1 MKIIKRESCILEMSK
16 DHEPVEKIKSGESI
30 VFECLDCYGNQIIK
44 EDQDMSEVDWTFNNP
59 STGPLY
65 IEGVEEGD
73 IVKVEILDIRVE
85 DQGVMTSRPGAGAL
99 KDKWDKLECSVI
111 PIENNKA
118 VFNDKISIPLNPMVG
133 VIGLAPK
140 NESIKNSTPDYH
152 GGNMDCKRI
161 TKGATLYLK
170 SNVEGG
176 LLSMG
181 DIHGVMGD
189 GEVSISGL
197 EMNGEVEVKVTVLKE
212 YRIPTPSVTTEDL
225 FMTIYS
231 AETLDEAAVKAT
243 DDMFEFLI
251 NNIDISRKE
260 AGNLLSLIGNLRINQ
275 IVDPLM
281 TVRMELPREVF
292 DKYNYKFL

>member
-1 MKIIKRESCILEMSK
+1 MKKIKRDNCILEMSK
-16 DHEPVEKIKSGESI
+16 THTPVEIIKSGESI
-30 VFECLDCYGNQIIK
+30 TFECLDCYGNQIVK
-44 EDQDMSEVDWTFNNP
+44 ENQNFDEIDWSFNNP
-59 STGPLY
+59 STGPLF
-65 IEGVEEGD
+65 IEGVEAGD
-73 IVKVEILDIRVE
+73 IVKIDILDVRVE
-85 DQGVMTSRPGAGAL
+85 DKGVMTSRPGAGAL
-99 KDKWDKLECSVI
+99 SEKWDKLECSVI

-118 VFNDKISIPLNPMVG
+118 IFNDKISIDLNPMIG
-133 VIGLAPK
+133 VIGLAPGG
-140 NESIKNSTPDYH
+140 ESIRNTTPDYH

-170 SNVEGG
+170 ANVEGG

-197 EMNGEVEVKVTVLKE
+197 EMNGEVDVRVTVLKD
-212 YRIPTPSVTTEDL
+212 YSIPTPSVLNKDL

-231 AETLDEAAVKAT
+231 AKTLDEAAVKAT
-243 DDMFEFLI
+243 QSMFDFLVD
-251 NNIDISRKE
+251 NIDITKKE

-281 TVRMELPREVF
+281 TVRMELEREIF
-292 DKYNYKFL
+292 DKYDYKFL

>member
-1 MKIIKRESCILEMSK
+1 MKKIKRENCILEMSK
-16 DHEPVEKIKSGESI
+16 DHKPVEKIKSGESI

-44 EDQDMSEVDWTFNNP
+44 EDQDMGEVDWTFNNP

-65 IEGVEEGD
+65 IEGEDEGD

-85 DQGVMTSRPGAGAL
+85 NQGVMTSRPGAGAL
-99 KDKWDKLECSVI
+99 KDKWDKLECRVI

-118 VFNDKISIPLNPMVG
+118 LFNDKISIELNPMVG

-140 NESIKNSTPDYH
+140 EESIKNSTPDYH

-161 TKGATLYLK
+161 TKGSTVYLK

-197 EMNGEVEVKVTVLKE
+197 EMNGEVEVRVTVLKE
-212 YRIPTPSVTTEDL
+212 YSIPTPSVITEDL

-231 AETLDEAAVKAT
+231 AKTLDEAAVKST
-243 DDMFEFLI
+243 DSMFEFLI

-281 TVRMELPREVF
+281 TARMELEKEVF
-292 DKYNYKFL
+292 NKYHYKFL

>member
-1 MKIIKRESCILEMSK
+1 MKIIKRDKYILEMSK
-16 DHEPVEKIKSGESI
+16 THTPVEKIKSGESI
-30 VFECLDCYGNQIIK
+30 IFECLDCYGNQITK
-44 EDQDMSEVDWTFNNP
+44 ENQNFDEIDWSFNNP

-65 IEGVEEGD
+65 IEGAEAGD
-73 IVKVEILDIRVE
+73 IVKIEILDIRVE
-85 DQGVMTSRPGAGAL
+85 DKGVMTSRPGAGAL
-99 KDKWDKLECSVI
+99 SKKWNKLECSII

-118 VFNDKISIPLNPMVG
+118 VFNDKISIGLNPMIG

-140 NESIKNSTPDYH
+140 EESIRNTTPDYH

-170 SNVEGG
+170 SNVDGG

-197 EMNGEVEVKVTVLKE
+197 EMNGEVEVRVTVLKD
-212 YRIPTPSVTTEDL
+212 YKIPTPSVLSEDL

-231 AETLDEAAVKAT
+231 AKTLGEAAVKAT
-243 DDMFEFLI
+243 DSMFEFLVE
-251 NNIDISRKE
+251 NIDISRKE

-281 TVRMELPREVF
+281 TVRMELEKEIF
-292 DKYNYKFL
+292 DKYSYSFK

>member
-1 MKIIKRESCILEMSK
+1 
-16 DHEPVEKIKSGESI
+16 
-30 VFECLDCYGNQIIK
+30 
-44 EDQDMSEVDWTFNNP
+44 
-59 STGPLY
+59 
-65 IEGVEEGD
+65 
-73 IVKVEILDIRVE
+73 
-85 DQGVMTSRPGAGAL
+85 
-99 KDKWDKLECSVI
+99 
-111 PIENNKA
+111 
-118 VFNDKISIPLNPMVG
+118 
-133 VIGLAPK
+133 
-140 NESIKNSTPDYH
+140 
-152 GGNMDCKRI
+152 
-161 TKGATLYLK
+161 
-170 SNVEGG
+170 
-176 LLSMG
+176 MG

-231 AETLDEAAVKAT
+231 AETLDEAAVKST
-243 DDMFEFLI
+243 DSMFEFLV
-251 NNIDISRKE
+251 NNLDISRKE

>member
-1 MKIIKRESCILEMSK
+1 MKKIKRENCILEMSK
-16 DHEPVEKIKSGESI
+16 DHKPVEKIKSGESI

-44 EDQDMSEVDWTFNNP
+44 EDQDMGEVDWTFNNP

-65 IEGVEEGD
+65 IEGVDEGD

-85 DQGVMTSRPGAGAL
+85 NQGVMTSRPGAGAL
-99 KDKWDKLECSVI
+99 KDKWDKLECRVI
-111 PIENNKA
+111 TIENNKA
-118 VFNDKISIPLNPMVG
+118 LFNDKISIELNPMVG

-140 NESIKNSTPDYH
+140 EESIKNSTPDYH

-161 TKGATLYLK
+161 TKGSTVYLK

-197 EMNGEVEVKVTVLKE
+197 EMNGEVEVRVTVLKE
-212 YRIPTPSVTTEDL
+212 YSIPTPSVITEDL

-231 AETLDEAAVKAT
+231 AKTLDEAAVKST
-243 DDMFEFLI
+243 DSMFEFLI

-281 TVRMELPREVF
+281 TARMELEKEVF
-292 DKYNYKFL
+292 NKYHYKFL

>member
-1 MKIIKRESCILEMSK
+1 MKIIKRENCILEMSK
-16 DHEPVEKIKSGESI
+16 NHEPVEKIKSGETI
-30 VFECLDCYGNQIIK
+30 VFECLDCYGGQIVK
-44 EDQDMSEVDWTFNNP
+44 EEQDMSEVDWTFNNP

-73 IVKVEILDIRVE
+73 IVKIEILDIRVE

-99 KDKWDKLECSVI
+99 KDKWDKLECRVI

-118 VFNDKISIPLNPMVG
+118 VFNDKISIPLDPMVG
-133 VIGLAPK
+133 VIGIAPK
-140 NESIKNSTPDYH
+140 EDSIKNSTPDYH

-161 TKGATLYLK
+161 TKGSTVYLK

-212 YRIPTPSVTTEDL
+212 YSIPTPSVTTKDL

-231 AETLDEAAVKAT
+231 AETLDEAAVKST
-243 DDMFEFLI
+243 DSMFEFLVG
-251 NNIDISRKE
+251 NLDISRKE

>member
-30 VFECLDCYGNQIIK
+30 IFECLDCYGNQIIE
-44 EDQDMSEVDWTFNNP
+44 EDQDMREVDWSFNNP

-65 IEGVEEGD
+65 IEGAEEGD
-73 IVKVEILDIRVE
+73 IIKVEILDIIVE
-85 DQGVMTSRPGAGAL
+85 YQGVMTSRPGAGAL

-118 VFNDKISIPLNPMVG
+118 LFNDKISIPLDPMIG
-133 VIGLAPK
+133 VIGIAPK
-140 NESIKNSTPDYH
+140 EESIKNSTPDYH

-161 TKGATLYLK
+161 TKGSTVYLK
-170 SNVEGG
+170 SNVDGG

-197 EMNGEVEVKVTVLKE
+197 EMNGEIKVRVTVLKD
-212 YRIPTPSVTTEDL
+212 YTIPTPSVLTEDL

-243 DDMFEFLI
+243 DNMFEFLV
-251 NNIDISRKE
+251 NNLNVSRKE

-281 TVRMELPREVF
+281 TARMELEKEIF
-292 DKYNYKFL
+292 NKYNYKFL